1 MKVIKDHKGFIVIP
15 AKAGIQ
21 KRNTG
26 FRIKCGMT
34 DVNSIDLMSDLLTKD
49 IINKN
54 GYLYCLI

>member
-15 AKAGIQ
+15 ADLSSEALAKEEAGIQ

-34 DVNSIDLMSDLLTKD
+34 DINSIDLMCDWLMK
-49 IINKN
+49 
-54 GYLYCLI
+54 